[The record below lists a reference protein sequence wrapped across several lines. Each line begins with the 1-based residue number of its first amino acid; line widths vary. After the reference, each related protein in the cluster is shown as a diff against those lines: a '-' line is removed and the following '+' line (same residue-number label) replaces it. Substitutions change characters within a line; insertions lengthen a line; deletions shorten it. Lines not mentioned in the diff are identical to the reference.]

1 MRIEVVFGL
10 PGRQELLVVD
20 LPDGSTVG
28 AAIQKSRIA
37 RQFPDVDL
45 DVLQTGVWGKPTTR
59 SHVVKDG
66 DRVELY
72 RPLALDPREA
82 RRLKVGI

>member
-10 PGRQELLVVD
+10 PDRQELLVVD

-37 RQFPDVDL
+37 RQFPDVDF
-45 DVLQTGVWGKPTTR
+45 DALQAGVWGKPTTR
-59 SHVVKDG
+59 RHVVKEG

-72 RPLALDPREA
+72 RPLAMDPREA